1 MIVLQNLSFLITV
14 NLSDYT
20 YMLGIIPDIED
31 PPVNKTRKAYSFSFI
46 WILIEDLPCADNL
59 LGTWDT
65 IVKKRQKSL
74 LRFSWGQ
81 EE

>member
-1 MIVLQNLSFLITV
+1 
-14 NLSDYT
+14 
-20 YMLGIIPDIED
+20 MLGIIPDIED